1 MKKPLLQTE
10 TRVWRT
16 YRGGHLLEEFLGKA
30 GPTDSFYPE
39 DWISSFVEAKNKNYV
54 KGEGISRVLVNGN
67 EMPITDAVSESD
79 FGVGRRE
86 SGVLVKLLNASE
98 RLGVQVHPTPVFS
111 RKYFGVG
118 YGKTE
123 CWHILAA
130 ESGAAVYIGFKEGI
144 TREKWEAFF
153 KSQNVEGML
162 DALHRFEVKKGD
174 TVLVRAGTP
183 HAIGA
188 GCFLL
193 EIQEPTDYTM
203 RVEKT
208 TVAGDELT
216 PVQIHYGLGEEALLE
231 CFIYEGLT
239 QEKAKEKY
247 FISHK
252 SESTEAR
259 EILVSYE
266 DTPCFA
272 LDLLKKGGEIYPDS
286 FVTLVITDSGKIR
299 VGENV
304 MDVCRGNKIFV
315 PYGCGVIMSESTEAI
330 VCYPPKI
337 KKSE

>member
-98 RLGVQVHPTPVFS
+98 RLGVQVHPTPEFS

-130 ESGAAVYIGFKEGI
+130 EAGAAVYIGFKEGI
-144 TREKWEAFF
+144 TREKWEALF
-153 KSQNVEGML
+153 KNQNVEGML